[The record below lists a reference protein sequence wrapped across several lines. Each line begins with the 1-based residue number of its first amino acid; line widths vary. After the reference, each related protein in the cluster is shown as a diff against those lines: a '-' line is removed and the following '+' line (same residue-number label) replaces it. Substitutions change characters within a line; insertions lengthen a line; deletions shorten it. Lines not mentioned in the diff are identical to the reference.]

1 MAGPGAVKHRRDNL
15 GSQRDTRLVIRR
27 SLRYAEELT
36 EAVKQQFALAYSA
49 KDLLAF
55 GLRSRLR
62 EGYSAK
68 DFRADL
74 MAAIVVGIVAL
85 PLSMALAI
93 ACDVPPQHG
102 LYTAIIAGVVCSLL
116 GGTYYQVTGPTAAFV
131 VILLPI
137 VHKFGIGGLLV
148 SGMLAGVIHVIMGLA
163 RLGKLMEFVPHP
175 VTSGFTM
182 GIAIV
187 IGVLQLKDVFGV
199 KLPRTE
205 GVFEYLEA
213 LIEARHA
220 FNYWDVGIA
229 AITLA
234 MLLWLPRVIKRIPVP
249 LIALVIAAVV
259 VVLCGHLLPADWG
272 FHATTIGSKFTY
284 PLGGGEVGHGIPPL
298 PPLPV
303 LPWTVADPGHPPF
316 DLSLQVVRELLPS
329 AFAIAML
336 GAIESLMAA
345 VVADGMGGSRHDPN
359 SELIALGIGN
369 ILCPFF
375 GGIAATGALARTAT
389 NIRAGARSPL
399 AAAMHAIFIL
409 ACTIVLAPLVS
420 YLPMAALAALLIIVA
435 RNMSEARHFFR
446 LARIA
451 PKHDVIVMMTCFGL
465 TVVFDMVIAVT
476 VGVVLAALLFMRRMS
491 VLTKAELEMPTDKI
505 AVPPGVRIYEIAGPL
520 FFGAAKTA
528 MEALHTVGDKDHTY
542 ILDMS
547 RVPTVDA
554 TGLVALESVIDRLHR
569 SKIKIIFA
577 GLSAEVS
584 EIFTRAGI
592 KREAGKIAYAPDVDT
607 AVSMAIV
614 HAARIG
620 RGSERTSGTHKIGKP
635 EPESP
640 QTGAA

>member
-1 MAGPGAVKHRRDNL
+1 
-15 GSQRDTRLVIRR
+15 VIKK
-27 SLRYAEELT
+27 SLRYAEDLT
-36 EAVKQQFALAYSA
+36 DAVQKQLALAYSG
-49 KDLLAF
+49 KDLLGY
-55 GLRSRLR
+55 GLRQRLR
-62 EGYSAK
+62 EGYTAK

-74 MAAIVVGIVAL
+74 LAALVVGVVAL

-102 LYTAIIAGVVCSLL
+102 LYTAIIAGITCSLL
-116 GGTYYQVTGPTAAFV
+116 GGTRFQVTGPTAAFV

-137 VHKFGIGGLLV
+137 VHKFGLGGLLV
-148 SGMLAGVIHVIMGLA
+148 AGMMAGVMLLVMGLA
-163 RLGKLMEFVPHP
+163 RLGKLMQFVPHP

-205 GVFEYLEA
+205 GTFEYLGA
-213 LIEARHA
+213 LWDARSS

-229 AITLA
+229 GFTLV
-234 MLLWLPRVIKRIPVP
+234 LLLVLPRILKRVPAP
-249 LIALVIAAVV
+249 LIALSVVAALVALLGH
-259 VVLCGHLLPADWG
+259 VLPDDWH

-284 PLGGGEVGHGIPPL
+284 PLGGGEIGHGIPPL
-298 PPLPV
+298 PPLPIV
-303 LPWTVADPGHPPF
+303 PWQKAG
-316 DLSLQVVRELLPS
+316 LSLDYHTIRELLPS

-345 VVADGMGGSRHDPN
+345 VVADGMSGTTHDPN
-359 SELIALGIGN
+359 AELIALGIGN
-369 ILCPFF
+369 IICPFF

-399 AAAMHAIFIL
+399 AATMHAVFVL
-409 ACTIVLAPLVS
+409 ACTIVLAPAVA

-451 PKHDVIVMMTCFGL
+451 PRADVIVMLTCFGL

-491 VLTKAELEMPTDKI
+491 LMTKVDLET
-505 AVPPGVRIYEIAGPL
+505 RIEGGYVIPKGIRVYEIAGPL

-528 MEALHTVGDKDHTY
+528 METLHNVGDQDHTY
-542 ILDMS
+542 ILDMQH
-547 RVPTVDA
+547 VPVIDA
-554 TGLVALESVIDRLHR
+554 TGLVALESVVDRLVR
-569 SKIKIIFA
+569 SKIKVIFA
-577 GLSAEVS
+577 GLAPNVNEK
-584 EIFTRAGI
+584 FNRAGI
-592 KREAGKIAYAPDVDT
+592 KREPGKIAYAPDVET
-607 AVSMAIV
+607 AISMGIL
-614 HAARIG
+614 HAARL
-620 RGSERTSGTHKIGKP
+620 GKP
-635 EPESP
+635 IDKSSASMRLPKQDGGQP
-640 QTGAA
+640 GADG

>member
-1 MAGPGAVKHRRDNL
+1 
-15 GSQRDTRLVIRR
+15 VIRR

-36 EAVKQQFALAYSA
+36 DAVKQRLALAYSA

-55 GLRSRLR
+55 GLRARLR
-62 EGYSAK
+62 EGYGAK

-74 MAAIVVGIVAL
+74 MAALVVGVVAL

-116 GGTYYQVTGPTAAFV
+116 GGTYFQVTGPTAAFV

-137 VHKFGIGGLLV
+137 VHKHGIGGLLV
-148 SGMLAGVIHVIMGLA
+148 AGMLAGIILVGMGLA
-163 RLGKLMEFVPHP
+163 RLGKLMQFVPHP

-182 GIAIV
+182 GIAVV

-205 GVFEYLEA
+205 GVFEYLHG
-213 LIEARHA
+213 LVEARDA
-220 FNYWDVGIA
+220 FNYADVGIA
-229 AITLA
+229 AVTLA
-234 MLLWLPRVIKRIPVP
+234 LLLTLPKLVKRIPVP
-249 LIALVIAAVV
+249 LIALVIVSLL
-259 VVLCGHLLPADWG
+259 VVLLGHWLPADWG
-272 FHATTIGSKFTY
+272 FQATTIGSKFTY

-303 LPWTVADPGHPPF
+303 LPWQVADPAHPPF
-316 DLSLQVVRELLPS
+316 ELTLQMVRELLPS
-329 AFAIAML
+329 AFAIAVL
-336 GAIESLMAA
+336 GAIESLMSA
-345 VVADGMGGSRHDPN
+345 VVADGMAGGRHDPN

-369 ILCPFF
+369 MLCPFF

-409 ACTIVLAPLVS
+409 ACTIALAPLVS

-446 LARIA
+446 LARVA
-451 PKHDVIVMMTCFGL
+451 PKHDVLVMLTCFGL

-476 VGVVLAALLFMRRMS
+476 VGVVLAALLFMRRMA
-491 VLTKAELEMPTDKI
+491 VLTHVELESPSQLKI
-505 AVPPGVRIYEIAGPL
+505 DVPPGIRVYEIAGPL
-520 FFGAAKTA
+520 FFGAAKSA
-528 MEALHTVGDKDHTY
+528 MEALHVVGDKDHTY
-542 ILDMS
+542 ILDM
-547 RVPTVDA
+547 RHVPTMDA
-554 TGLVALESVIDRLHR
+554 TGLVALESVLDRLHR

-577 GLSAEVS
+577 GLSVDVS
-584 EIFTRAGI
+584 ELFARAGI
-592 KREAGKIAYAPDVDT
+592 KRELGKIAYAPDVET
-607 AVSMAIV
+607 AISMAIV
-614 HAARIG
+614 HAARTG
-620 RGSERTSGTHKIGKP
+620 RGAERSSPSMRLPKD
-635 EPESP
+635 EPKSSSQE
-640 QTGAA
+640 